1 MEIAA
6 IVIQVICVLR
16 ALYLIVFDI
25 ESPKLKYFFIVLFLF
40 IVLRTTIE
48 INGEIVY
55 KGFLVGL

>member
-25 ESPKLKYFFIVLFLF
+25 ESPKLKYYFIVLFLF